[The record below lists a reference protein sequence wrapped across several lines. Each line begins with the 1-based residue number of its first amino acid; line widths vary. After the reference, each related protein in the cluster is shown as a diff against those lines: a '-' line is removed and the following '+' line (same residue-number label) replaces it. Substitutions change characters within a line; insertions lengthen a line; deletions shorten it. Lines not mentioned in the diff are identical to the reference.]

1 MFDMYFKIQSIVC
14 LMGKFAIKRLLND
27 SLNVSRNKLFI
38 IIIYHLILMKIVS

>member
-1 MFDMYFKIQSIVC
+1 MFDMYFKIQPIVC

-38 IIIYHLILMKIVS
+38 IYHLILMKIVS